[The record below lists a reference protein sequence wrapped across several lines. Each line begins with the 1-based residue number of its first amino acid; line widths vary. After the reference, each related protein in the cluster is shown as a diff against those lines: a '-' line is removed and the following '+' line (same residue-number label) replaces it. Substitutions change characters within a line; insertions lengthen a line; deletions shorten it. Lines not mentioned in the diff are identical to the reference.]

1 MKIIFDSGSTKSFI
15 NQIALKRTQHLPIH
29 FNKQHYIMADGCT
42 TFEVIGTVRI
52 FIELNYI
59 KTNIIVG
66 VVNSLCINCILGMD
80 YITKYKVNINNKRKQ
95 VQVYTASQKITIPMK
110 DQSEKIR
117 IICRIVTPLSSNN
130 ISTALDPYTNDKF
143 DNDKSILLS
152 PSGEQHFNSLGTH
165 IKCQQQLAELKAV
178 LIKHSSLFDTS
189 KTTIAE
195 TSTPHV
201 ICTGDNPPT
210 TSRSYGVPKFRQYD
224 FRHWR
229 KSTVLSPI
237 HSVERRQ
244 LAKVHCTFA
253 NTFSRISPIGENT
266 VIFQQCHCKIDI
278 PHLTF
283 ANTFGGTSP
292 IGERPLY
299 FRQHIRWNFAIGEC
313 LIGESL
319 IGESLIGEHTAT
331 RSYPQTIDKQN
342 ATFDIIQQM
351 LKHKQI
357 RASHSQYSA
366 PVLLIKKHDGSYR
379 FILDYRKL
387 NNITIQDNYPLPNLE
402 QAIQI
407 VGGHQYYT
415 KLDLRSGYFQIPIR
429 EEDKHKTA
437 FITVHELYEFN
448 VLAQSLKN
456 RPPSFQRIMSN
467 LLLPCKK
474 FCLVF
479 LDDILIYSDS
489 FAQHLDHLNQVL
501 AILNKYNFQLNPQK
515 YEVAK
520 TSIDYLGHTISNQ
533 GIKLL
538 QERIDKILAIPQPT
552 TLNQANAFIGAIGWV
567 GG

>member
-237 HSVERRQ
+237 HS
-244 LAKVHCTFA
+244 
-253 NTFSRISPIGENT
+253 
-266 VIFQQCHCKIDI
+266 I

>member
-1 MKIIFDSGSTKSFI
+1 
-15 NQIALKRTQHLPIH
+15 
-29 FNKQHYIMADGCT
+29 
-42 TFEVIGTVRI
+42 
-52 FIELNYI
+52 
-59 KTNIIVG
+59 
-66 VVNSLCINCILGMD
+66 
-80 YITKYKVNINNKRKQ
+80 
-95 VQVYTASQKITIPMK
+95 
-110 DQSEKIR
+110 
-117 IICRIVTPLSSNN
+117 
-130 ISTALDPYTNDKF
+130 
-143 DNDKSILLS
+143 
-152 PSGEQHFNSLGTH
+152 
-165 IKCQQQLAELKAV
+165 
-178 LIKHSSLFDTS
+178 
-189 KTTIAE
+189 
-195 TSTPHV
+195 
-201 ICTGDNPPT
+201 
-210 TSRSYGVPKFRQYD
+210 
-224 FRHWR
+224 
-229 KSTVLSPI
+229 
-237 HSVERRQ
+237 
-244 LAKVHCTFA
+244 
-253 NTFSRISPIGENT
+253 
-266 VIFQQCHCKIDI
+266 
-278 PHLTF
+278 
-283 ANTFGGTSP
+283 
-292 IGERPLY
+292 
-299 FRQHIRWNFAIGEC
+299 
-313 LIGESL
+313 
-319 IGESLIGEHTAT
+319 
-331 RSYPQTIDKQN
+331 
-342 ATFDIIQQM
+342 M

>member
-266 VIFQQCHCKIDI
+266 VIFQQCHCKIDV
-278 PHLTF
+278 
-283 ANTFGGTSP
+283 
-292 IGERPLY
+292 
-299 FRQHIRWNFAIGEC
+299 
-313 LIGESL
+313 
-319 IGESLIGEHTAT
+319 
-331 RSYPQTIDKQN
+331 D
-342 ATFDIIQQM
+342 
-351 LKHKQI
+351 
-357 RASHSQYSA
+357 
-366 PVLLIKKHDGSYR
+366 
-379 FILDYRKL
+379 
-387 NNITIQDNYPLPNLE
+387 
-402 QAIQI
+402 
-407 VGGHQYYT
+407 
-415 KLDLRSGYFQIPIR
+415 
-429 EEDKHKTA
+429 
-437 FITVHELYEFN
+437 
-448 VLAQSLKN
+448 
-456 RPPSFQRIMSN
+456 
-467 LLLPCKK
+467 
-474 FCLVF
+474 
-479 LDDILIYSDS
+479 
-489 FAQHLDHLNQVL
+489 
-501 AILNKYNFQLNPQK
+501 
-515 YEVAK
+515 
-520 TSIDYLGHTISNQ
+520 
-533 GIKLL
+533 
-538 QERIDKILAIPQPT
+538 
-552 TLNQANAFIGAIGWV
+552 
-567 GG
+567 